1 MSALYPRLVLLREL
15 LSPDGSI
22 WVSIDNREGHYLKVL
37 LDEVFGRRNYVTTC
51 VWQQR
56 TTRENRKVFS
66 EDAEYIHVYAAD
78 PVKFKTTRNK
88 LTLTQAVLARYKN
101 LDNDPRGSWQSV
113 SVNAQDGHATADQFY
128 VYRAPSGKFHTL
140 PQGRCWLYTERRM
153 HEEVEKNNIWFG
165 KNGNGVPRIKKF
177 LGDDAQGLVP
187 ETLWLAKEVGTNDQ
201 AKKEI
206 VKLRLDGE
214 VFETP
219 KPELLVSRILHIA
232 TNPGDLVI
240 DSFLG
245 SGTTGAVAHKMGRR
259 YVGIE
264 MGGHAKSHCLPRLE
278 KVINGEQGGISSRVK
293 WQGGGGFRF
302 CTLGE
307 PAFDTDGRISADVKF
322 ATLAAYVWHFE
333 TGEPGQQ
340 AFDKPLLGI
349 HNGTAYYLLY
359 NGILGDRRP
368 AGGNVLTH
376 AVLQAINEIFP
387 HAGPKVVYGEMSR
400 LGASRLAAE
409 GITFKQ
415 IPYDV
420 KIR

>member
-1 MSALYPRLVLLREL
+1 
-15 LSPDGSI
+15 
-22 WVSIDNREGHYLKVL
+22 
-37 LDEVFGRRNYVTTC
+37 
-51 VWQQR
+51 
-56 TTRENRKVFS
+56 
-66 EDAEYIHVYAAD
+66 
-78 PVKFKTTRNK
+78 VKFKATRNK

-101 LDNDPRGSWQSV
+101 PDNDPRGAWQSV
-113 SVNAQDGHATADQFY
+113 SANAQDGHATADQFY
-128 VYRAPSGKFHTL
+128 AYRAPSGKLHTL
-140 PQGRCWLYTERRM
+140 PPGRCWLYTERRLN
-153 HEEVEKNNIWFG
+153 EEVEKNNIWFG
-165 KNGNGVPRIKKF
+165 KNGKGVPRIKKF
-177 LGDDAQGLVP
+177 LGEDAQGLVP

-206 VKLRLDGE
+206 VKLSLEGE
-214 VFETP
+214 VFDTP

-232 TNPGDLVI
+232 TNPGDLVL

-259 YVGIE
+259 YIGVE
-264 MGGHAKSHCLPRLE
+264 MGGHAKSHCIPRLQ
-278 KVINGEQGGISSRVK
+278 KVINGEQGGISSRVR

-302 CTLGE
+302 CVLGD
-307 PAFDTDGRISADVKF
+307 PAFDEHGRISSEVKF

-333 TGEPGQQ
+333 AGEPGHQV
-340 AFDKPLLGI
+340 FDKPLLGV

-420 KIR
+420 KMR